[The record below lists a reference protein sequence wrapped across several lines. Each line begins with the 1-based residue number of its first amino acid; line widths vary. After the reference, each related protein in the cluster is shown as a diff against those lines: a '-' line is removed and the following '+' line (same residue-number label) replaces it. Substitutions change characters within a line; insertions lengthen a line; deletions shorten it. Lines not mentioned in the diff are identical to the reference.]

1 MDKKI
6 KVLFVLPNLFGG
18 GAERVFTYL
27 VNHVDRE
34 QFKPYLALGAKTG
47 AYLNDIKE
55 DITIYELKGERARN
69 VIPSLFKLVR
79 ILRPDT
85 VFSTVGMNSANSLGR
100 IFYPKGTRIVLREGS
115 SVTAYLKDVARKSPA
130 TALIY
135 RKIYKSLYNFP
146 DAVICQS
153 DYMLCDMVANL
164 GVSEKILYRIYNPV
178 DFDKIEKMLQE
189 DSGKLFSDN
198 VFNFLMV
205 GNLVHCKGYDI
216 LLPAFAKVRQQNPN
230 VSLTILGEGEER
242 RNLEILIDKLNLNES
257 VRMPGF
263 AKNPHIYAKQADVF
277 VSSSRYEGFSNAIVE
292 SLACGTPV
300 VATDCPSAIREVL
313 REGEN
318 GWLAKAEDETSLTET
333 MLKAI
338 EETKNLDAKEIRS
351 DCKSRFGIE
360 NILPIYEKLLTP

>member
-6 KVLFVLPNLFGG
+6 KVLFVLPNLSGG

-27 VNHVDRE
+27 VNHIDRE
-34 QFKPYLALGAKTG
+34 RFRPYLALGAKTG
-47 AYLNDIKE
+47 AYLNDIRE
-55 DITIYELKGERARN
+55 DVTIYELKGERARN
-69 VIPSLFKLVR
+69 VIPSLFRLVR
-79 ILRPDT
+79 QLRPDV
-85 VFSTVGMNSANSLGR
+85 VFSTIGMNSANSLGR
-100 IFYPKGTRIVLREGS
+100 MFYPRGTRIVLREGS
-115 SVTAYLKDVARKSPA
+115 SVTAYLKDLARKSPA

-153 DYMLCDMVANL
+153 DYMLCDMIANL

-277 VSSSRYEGFSNAIVE
+277 VSSSRYEGFSNAIAE

-300 VATDCPSAIREVL
+300 VATDCPSANREVIT
-313 REGEN
+313 EGVN
-318 GWLAKAEDETSLTET
+318 GWFAENENVASLVETINR
-333 MLKAI
+333 AI
-338 EETKNLDAKEIRS
+338 IERKNLSAETIRR
-351 DCKSRFGIE
+351 DCESRFALKK
-360 NILPIYEKLLTP
+360 ILPQFEKLFEG